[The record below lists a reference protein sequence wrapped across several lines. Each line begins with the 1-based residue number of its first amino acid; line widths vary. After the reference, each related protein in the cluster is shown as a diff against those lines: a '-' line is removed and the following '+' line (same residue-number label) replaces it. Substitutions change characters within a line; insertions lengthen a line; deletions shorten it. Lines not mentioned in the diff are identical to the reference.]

1 MNKVYSVLLLIGL
14 IGAPALGAKITFDS
28 SGGMQIDGKKT
39 FVISFGMPPPAGGKT
54 PEGKDGLAELHD
66 AGANFARIAPQKW
79 PTEEA
84 QGSPAALARFQ
95 GWLDAAAAAHLYC
108 WITLGDL
115 PAIKPKDP
123 KNEEMLRM
131 IINRFKNHPGLG
143 GWKGYDEPAW
153 GKIPVEPLKRA
164 YELFHQL
171 DPNHPVIVIH
181 APTKASLPLEPYMA
195 ACDVTGVDIYPIAYP
210 PGKHSD
216 FGNREISIVAD
227 CTQWISRAAHG
238 KPVWM
243 TLQIAWGGTASAGK
257 TLRFPSFEQ
266 ERYMA
271 YAAIINGARGINY
284 QGGALPLSLNE
295 RDAKLGWNWTFW
307 ERVMRRLVEE
317 LGEKSPLQ
325 PALVAAN
332 AKLPIKVE
340 GAGDVEFTTRQVNN
354 DLFILAAKREGAT
367 AKVKFSGIAT
377 TQTSGDV
384 LFEEPRRIQIEGGA
398 FEDWFGPNDV
408 HVYRIARGN

>member
-1 MNKVYSVLLLIGL
+1 
-14 IGAPALGAKITFDS
+14 
-28 SGGMQIDGKKT
+28 
-39 FVISFGMPPPAGGKT
+39 
-54 PEGKDGLAELHD
+54 
-66 AGANFARIAPQKW
+66 
-79 PTEEA
+79 
-84 QGSPAALARFQ
+84 
-95 GWLDAAAAAHLYC
+95 
-108 WITLGDL
+108 
-115 PAIKPKDP
+115 
-123 KNEEMLRM
+123 
-131 IINRFKNHPGLG
+131 
-143 GWKGYDEPAW
+143 
-153 GKIPVEPLKRA
+153 
-164 YELFHQL
+164 
-171 DPNHPVIVIH
+171 
-181 APTKASLPLEPYMA
+181 
-195 ACDVTGVDIYPIAYP
+195 
-210 PGKHSD
+210 
-216 FGNREISIVAD
+216 
-227 CTQWISRAAHG
+227 
-238 KPVWM
+238 
-243 TLQIAWGGTASAGK
+243 
-257 TLRFPSFEQ
+257 
-266 ERYMA
+266 MA